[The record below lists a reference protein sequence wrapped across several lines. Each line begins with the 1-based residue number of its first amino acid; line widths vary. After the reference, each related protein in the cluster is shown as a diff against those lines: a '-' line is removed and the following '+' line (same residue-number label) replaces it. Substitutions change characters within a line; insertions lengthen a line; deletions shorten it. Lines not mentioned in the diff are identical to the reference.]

1 MTNITTIALGDL
13 RLSNLNVRKVKPSGI
28 ETLADDIAAHGVIQS
43 LAVYE
48 EEGTY
53 HVFAGGRRYRALKH
67 LQKAKTIG
75 ADYPVPVTIRSKSE
89 AIELSTAENVQR
101 EAMHPADQ
109 VRAFE
114 AMRAEGHTQG
124 EIAARFGYSEGHVA
138 RLLKLGSLD
147 KTVLKALANDEIS
160 LEVAKAIALSD
171 DPKMQRE
178 ALKQCGNNAYSVRRL
193 LSEDKMKTS
202 DRLFRFIGREH
213 YEKAGGTITID
224 LFSEGGEGYADD
236 RDLVEQEA
244 HAKLSDIAEAI
255 RAEGWSKVRAELD
268 TPSDYYSL
276 RPMYP
281 TERGLSEEEAAKLA
295 KIEDDLAEAEEAE
308 DEDAWERLDGER
320 EAMLATI
327 RHFTDEQKAI
337 GGVIVTV
344 DYNGTATLK
353 HYYAV
358 TPKAEQSGAGEGEAK
373 TEADYSAKLVE
384 DMRALQTLALQQE
397 VAADPALA
405 LDILLDTLAAS
416 LLHGRW
422 TGETG
427 LALAPRVAFFPVP
440 DDLHDS
446 RIVNTAEDVAQR
458 FASLPAANRFAT
470 IRAMSD
476 EDKRSL
482 LAALVAVMIE
492 PKAAN
497 GAYAEAAALD
507 MRNYWSVSVPFADRL
522 TKKQALSIMADECG
536 SEAAANCAK
545 LKKAEIAVQLAERLP
560 HKWLPE
566 PMRVLSPS
574 PQTDDEES
582 SEAA

>member
-1 MTNITTIALGDL
+1 MTTITTIALGDL
-13 RLSNLNVRKVKPSGI
+13 RLSNVNVRKVKPSGI
-28 ETLADDIAAHGVIQS
+28 ETLAEDIAAHGVIQS

-48 EEGTY
+48 EEGKY

-75 ADYPVPVTIRSKSE
+75 ADYPVPVTIRSKAE

-109 VRAFE
+109 VRAFA
-114 AMRAEGHTQG
+114 AMRAEGNTQG

-138 RLLKLGSLD
+138 RLLKLGNLD

-160 LEVAKAIALSD
+160 LEVAKAIALTD
-171 DPKMQRE
+171 DPKTQRE

-202 DRLFRFIGREH
+202 DRLFCFIGREH

-236 RDLVEQEA
+236 RQLVEQEA
-244 HAKLSDIAEAI
+244 HAKLSDMAEAV
-255 RAEGWSKVRAELD
+255 RAEGWKTVRAELD

-281 TERGLSEEEAAKLA
+281 SVREMTPEEQLEA
-295 KIEDDLAEAEEAE
+295 AEEAE
-308 DEDAWERLDGER
+308 DEDAWERLDSER
-320 EAMLATI
+320 EALLDSLRA
-327 RHFTDEQKAI
+327 FTPEQKEI

-344 DYNGTATLK
+344 DYNGKPTLK

-358 TPKAEQSGAGEGEAK
+358 KPKAEQTGEGAGEAK
-373 TEADYSAKLVE
+373 TEGDYSTKLIE

-397 VAADPALA
+397 VGADPTLA
-405 LDILLDTLAAS
+405 LDIMLDTLAAS

-422 TGETG
+422 HGETG
-427 LALAPRVAFFPVP
+427 LALAPRVAFFPVA

-446 RIVNTAEDVAQR
+446 RIVKTAEKVAER

-482 LAALVAVMIE
+482 LAGLVAVMIE
-492 PKAAN
+492 PRAAN
-497 GAYAEAAALD
+497 GAYAEAAGLD

-522 TKKQALSIMADECG
+522 TKKQALNIMADECG
-536 SEAAANCAK
+536 TEAAANCAK
-545 LKKAEIAVQLAERLP
+545 LKKAEIAVQLAKRLP
-560 HKWLPE
+560 HGWLPE

-574 PQTDDEES
+574 PQTEDEQS